1 MGRLNPDPV
10 HSWRDART
18 SLFKPWILEPHIV
31 LRRHTACF
39 FGKILKV
46 DLTVTLRSPSRLP
59 ALRCLLG
66 EAGRVGAAVRPRIG
80 LAVLAVTAAVFSTGG
95 LAWAQ
100 PAAAPPPE
108 TPARAGPAESVYR
121 KNTAAGAAVAA
132 PAPPAADQTAQ
143 ATQVAQAERA
153 ERVVAAALA
162 AMGRAESISAR
173 VRQRVRVDDRV
184 VVGAGRYVQSGLGED
199 QRYRYESSM
208 KSDTETFDLLEVS
221 DGLFA
226 WSYRRLGSQPPQLE
240 RLDVRRIRERLF
252 QLKPADDAAISPY
265 LGGVQRTLALIRDW
279 FRFKTVEPA
288 AIDELPIW
296 KVEGRWCGECLAALL
311 PSHKEAAM
319 KPGGITAA
327 ELPDGMPWS
336 VRLSI
341 GKRDLFPF
349 RIEWLAIPGRRP
361 VANGEPEPVAVLEL
375 YDVRLGEPVDAAAF
389 VYKPAMEGLVDLTE
403 ARVMHLAPMRP

>member
-1 MGRLNPDPV
+1 MRL
-10 HSWRDART
+10 
-18 SLFKPWILEPHIV
+18 
-31 LRRHTACF
+31 
-39 FGKILKV
+39 
-46 DLTVTLRSPSRLP
+46 
-59 ALRCLLG
+59 
-66 EAGRVGAAVRPRIG
+66 RIG
-80 LAVLAVTAAVFSTGG
+80 LTLLAVTAALLSAGD

-100 PAAAPPPE
+100 PVAAPPAE
-108 TPARAGPAESVYR
+108 ARVQTGPAESVYR
-121 KNTAAGAAVAA
+121 KNAAAVAA
-132 PAPPAADQTAQ
+132 PAAPPAADQTAD
-143 ATQVAQAERA
+143 QVAQAAQA
-153 ERVVAAALA
+153 ERIVAAALA

-208 KSDTETFDLLEVS
+208 QSDTETFDLLEVS

-226 WSYRRLGSQPPQLE
+226 WSYRRLGPQPPQLE

-279 FRFKTVEPA
+279 FRFTTVEPA
-288 AIDELPIW
+288 TIDELPIW

-311 PSHKEAAM
+311 PSHKEAAT

-361 VANGEPEPVAVLEL
+361 VANREPEPVAVLEL

-389 VYKPAMEGLVDLTE
+389 VYKPAIEGLVDFTE
-403 ARVMHLAPMRP
+403 TRVKHLAPMRP